1 MPGTQ
6 QTLAVPPP
14 VSVPTLLY
22 GIYQSVQ
29 NGGGGGGGAP
39 ISLPQQIFVS
49 LDGNDSTG
57 NGTLAKPFLTGTAA
71 YNAGI
76 TESNP
81 FVLNFGVGSFTIN
94 LSSDWNNL
102 CRTINGQGYG
112 LTDALSATVIGI
124 NSSRVDVANQNGPNG
139 YNVDGL
145 LFNNAFVIINTSGA
159 NTTVTDGDNQTAGN
173 AGAVSVAGIGAI
185 TIYSRGGSES
195 PQSTDGS
202 VTAGN
207 GGDVNI
213 SGSIFNVGIY
223 TNGGSIYVAG
233 FPVETGSG
241 GNLTCDGCNLAMS
254 VVNTGSGSITLG
266 RCSHASGLTITNDK
280 GGNASY

>member
-14 VSVPTLLY
+14 VSIPTLLY

-49 LDGNDSTG
+49 SDGNDSTG
-57 NGTLAKPFLTGTAA
+57 DGTLAKPYLTGTTA

-76 TESNP
+76 AESSP
-81 FVLNFGVGSFTIN
+81 FVLNFGVGSFVIN
-94 LSSDWNNL
+94 LSSDWNDL

-112 LTDALSATVIGI
+112 LTDELSATVIGI
-124 NSSRVDVANQNGPNG
+124 NGSQSTVVNQNGPNG

-145 LFNNAFVIINTSGA
+145 LFNNAFGIINTSGA
-159 NTTVTDGDNQTAGN
+159 NTTVNDGGTNTAGN
-173 AGAVSVAGIGAI
+173 AGVVSVTGIGGI
-185 TIYSRGGSES
+185 TIVSRGGSEF

-207 GGDVNI
+207 GGDVDI
-213 SGSIFNVGIY
+213 SGSIFSVGIY
-223 TNGGSIYVAG
+223 TNGGSIFAG
-233 FPVETGSG
+233 GVPVETGSG

>member
-14 VSVPTLLY
+14 VSIPTLLY

-49 LDGNDSTG
+49 SDGNDSTG
-57 NGTLAKPFLTGTAA
+57 DGTLAKPYLTGTTA

-76 TESNP
+76 AESSP
-81 FVLNFGVGSFTIN
+81 FVLNFGVGSFVIN
-94 LSSDWNNL
+94 LSSDWNDL

-112 LTDALSATVIGI
+112 LTDELSATVIGI
-124 NSSRVDVANQNGPNG
+124 NGSQSTVVNQNGPNG

-145 LFNNAFVIINTSGA
+145 LFNNAFGIINTSGA
-159 NTTVTDGDNQTAGN
+159 NTTVNDGETNTAGN
-173 AGAVSVAGIGAI
+173 AGVVSVTGIGGI
-185 TIYSRGGSES
+185 TIVSRGGSEF

-207 GGDVNI
+207 GGDVDI
-213 SGSIFNVGIY
+213 SGSIFSVGIY
-223 TNGGSIYVAG
+223 TNGGSIFAG
-233 FPVETGSG
+233 GVPVETGSG